1 MKSSSNRSTFS
12 SPPRRLLL
20 YLFAAAGICALPCGT
35 LLLAAQYPFGSLLA
49 GKLPNGT
56 VAGMADGPTS
66 VFSAIPGTNFAQMAL
81 YISLA
86 LLLVIGILLLMR
98 RRKP

>member
-1 MKSSSNRSTFS
+1 M
-12 SPPRRLLL
+12 
-20 YLFAAAGICALPCGT
+20 
-35 LLLAAQYPFGSLLA
+35 LLAVQYTLRSLLA

-56 VAGMADGPTS
+56 VVDMADGPTS
-66 VFSAIPGTNFAQMAL
+66 VFLATTGTNFAQMAL

-86 LLLVIGILLLMR
+86 LLLVTGILLLIR

>member
-1 MKSSSNRSTFS
+1 MSNRSTFS
-12 SPPRRLLL
+12 SPSRRLLL
-20 YLFAAAGICALPCGT
+20 YLFAAAGLCALLCGT
-35 LLLAAQYPFGSLLA
+35 WLFAVQYTLRSLLA

-56 VAGMADGPTS
+56 VMGMADGPTS
-66 VFSAIPGTNFAQMAL
+66 VFLATPGTNFAQMAL

-86 LLLVIGILLLMR
+86 LLLVTGILLLVR

>member
-1 MKSSSNRSTFS
+1 MSNHSTVSSR
-12 SPPRRLLL
+12 PRRLLL
-20 YLFAAAGICALPCGT
+20 YLFAAAGLCALLCGT
-35 LLLAAQYPFGSLLA
+35 WLLAAQYPLRSLLA

-56 VAGMADGPTS
+56 VVGMADGPTS
-66 VFSAIPGTNFAQMAL
+66 VFLATLGTNFAQMAL

-86 LLLVIGILLLMR
+86 LLLVTGILLLIR